1 MFRDSADRWHAEYQC
16 LLGEK
21 YIVEAEEAE
30 ARQKLEALVTESARV
45 LTITIPGRS
54 IVTTALTVWLHQF

>member
-1 MFRDSADRWHAEYQC
+1 MWGPGTFVFRDSADRWHAEYQC

-30 ARQKLEALVTESARV
+30 ARQKLEALVTESANV
-45 LTITIPGRS
+45 LTVS
-54 IVTTALTVWLHQF
+54 HSYYSS